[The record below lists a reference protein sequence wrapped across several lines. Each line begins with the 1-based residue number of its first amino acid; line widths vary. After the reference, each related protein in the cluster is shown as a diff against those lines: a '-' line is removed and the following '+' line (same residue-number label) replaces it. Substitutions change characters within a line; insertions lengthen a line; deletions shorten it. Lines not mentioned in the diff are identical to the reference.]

1 MLADLCQE
9 LKNWFDRGLPKYYGE
24 FTINNNKIY
33 KDGSELPLVMQ
44 TNQYFRIIGS
54 VFNDGVWKYDNELEL
69 VNESFNGSIW
79 EMAITPAIIS
89 LNKEIDDWM
98 TRNSDVIASPYT
110 SESFGGYSYSKS
122 TKGDGSSITWKDAF
136 KSRLDAWRKI

>member
-24 FTINNNKIY
+24 FTISNNKIY

-44 TNQYFRIIGS
+44 DNQYFRIIGS
-54 VFNDGVWKYDNELEL
+54 VFNDGVWKYDNELQL

-98 TRNSDVIASPYT
+98 TKNSDVIASPYT

-122 TKGDGSSITWKDAF
+122 TKSDGSSVTWADAF
-136 KSRLDAWRKI
+136 RSRLNMWRKL